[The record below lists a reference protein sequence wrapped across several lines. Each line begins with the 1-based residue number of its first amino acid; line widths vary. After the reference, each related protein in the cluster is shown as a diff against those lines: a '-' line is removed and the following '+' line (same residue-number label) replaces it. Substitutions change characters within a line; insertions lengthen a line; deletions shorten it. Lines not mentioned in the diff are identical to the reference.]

1 VSIVTIAVE
10 EQRVR
15 KLFERVEEVEEVAN
29 SLPEA
34 DERRRRLLSVSNAT
48 LAEEATIRPVIAA
61 RLLGLSEKTI
71 RAWADQGVLVVHQR
85 APRLLLDVMS
95 VHEVSHLIR
104 ELRAAGRDRDLLD
117 EVWHRLNDDTLADRD
132 DFRESLSQM
141 RRGKGRILRPLPEP
155 DTDGR

>member
-1 VSIVTIAVE
+1 MTIAVE
-10 EQRVR
+10 ESRVR
-15 KLFERVEEVEEVAN
+15 KLFELVEEVEDVAN

-34 DERRRRLLSVSNAT
+34 DDRRRRLLNVSSAT

-71 RAWADQGVLVVHQR
+71 RSWADQGVFVVSQR
-85 APRLLLDVMS
+85 APRLLLDVRS
-95 VHEVSHLIR
+95 VHEVSHVIR
-104 ELRAAGRDRDLLD
+104 QLRATGRDRDLLD
-117 EVWHRLNDDTLADRD
+117 EVWRRLNDNTLANRD

-141 RRGKGRILRPLPEP
+141 RRGQGRILRPLPET

>member
-1 VSIVTIAVE
+1 VSIVTIAFE
-10 EQRVR
+10 EQRIR
-15 KLFERVEEVEEVAN
+15 NLFERIEEVEDVAN

-34 DERRRRLLSVSNAT
+34 DERRRRLLSMSNAT

-71 RAWADQGVLVVHQR
+71 RAWADQGVLAVSQR

-104 ELRAAGRDRDLLD
+104 ELRAVGRDRDLLD

-141 RRGKGRILRPLPEP
+141 RRGQGRILRPLPEP
-155 DTDGR
+155 DADGR

>member
-1 VSIVTIAVE
+1 VSTVTIAVE
-10 EQRVR
+10 ENRVR
-15 KLFERVEEVEEVAN
+15 KLFELVEEVEEVAN

-34 DERRRRLLSVSNAT
+34 DERRRRLLSVSNAA

-71 RAWADQGVLVVHQR
+71 RAWADQGVLVVSRR

-95 VHEVSHLIR
+95 VHEVSHLIV
-104 ELRAAGRDRDLLD
+104 ELRTTGRDRDLLD
-117 EVWHRLNDDTLADRD
+117 KVWHRLNDDALSDRG

-141 RRGKGRILRPLPEP
+141 RRGQGRILRPLP
-155 DTDGR
+155 DADGR

>member
-1 VSIVTIAVE
+1 VGIVTIAVE

-15 KLFERVEEVEEVAN
+15 NLFERVEEVEDVAN

-34 DERRRRLLSVSNAT
+34 DGRRRRLLNVSNAT

-71 RAWADQGVLVVHQR
+71 RTWADQGVLVVSQR

-104 ELRAAGRDRDLLD
+104 ELRAKGRDRDLLD
-117 EVWHRLNDDTLADRD
+117 EVWHRLNDGTLTDRE
-132 DFRESLSQM
+132 DFNESLNQM
-141 RRGKGRILRPLPEP
+141 RRGQGRTLRPLPDP
-155 DTDGR
+155 DGR